1 MRPPNSALGQALSK
15 NSLNFASL
23 SGSFL
28 VDASDFFSFDEFE
41 RLPSWPNLTTLVLTS
56 QLLAPD
62 KSYTDVMDMLQAA
75 GSAAIRMPRL
85 KTMEIWN
92 GQAKLAAVFRY
103 ELIQGGPSVV
113 TWRGT
118 WNLVLAPSVIKA
130 WEAVTM
136 RRSGYGLNVVY
147 ESLDG
152 EDIISHGD
160 AILSLGLPEL
170 VIRPISLHQILVEQ
184 EYSRMSN
191 T

>member
-15 NSLNFASL
+15 NSLNFESL

-28 VDASDFFSFDEFE
+28 VDASDFFSFDGFG

-62 KSYTDVMDMLQAA
+62 KSCTDIMGMLQAA

-103 ELIQGGPSVV
+103 ELIQCGPSVM

-118 WNLVLAPSVIKA
+118 WDFDLAPSVIKA
-130 WEAVTM
+130 WEAVTR

-147 ESLDG
+147 ESLNG

-160 AILSLGLPEL
+160 AIPSLGLPEP
-170 VIRPISLHQILVEQ
+170 VIRPISLQQILVEHSF
-184 EYSRMSN
+184 SRRS
-191 T
+191 